1 MQILKGSKLFLLLVM
16 VTFVLNGQ
24 DITSKTIEL
33 DVSKT
38 FHGSGDLGGFGFSN
52 NYVFKKNKFSQLVFI
67 EGTIHD
73 GENLLI
79 FDAPDGRNVD
89 GSIRYTTAGVQVG
102 YGIRYDVLRFK
113 KQYTSVGLNS
123 FFRYQSSSLYDG
135 VSIYYP
141 ELTEL
146 PIPLIAFEHLESA
159 RTYAV
164 GLKLIVSHT
173 IKLTTTLDL
182 RLHGN
187 FQFDSNEDSIRGYG
201 IGIAKTW

>member
-1 MQILKGSKLFLLLVM
+1 M
-16 VTFVLNGQ
+16 
-24 DITSKTIEL
+24 
-33 DVSKT
+33 
-38 FHGSGDLGGFGFSN
+38 
-52 NYVFKKNKFSQLVFI
+52 
-67 EGTIHD
+67 
-73 GENLLI
+73 
-79 FDAPDGRNVD
+79 
-89 GSIRYTTAGVQVG
+89 
-102 YGIRYDVLRFK
+102 
-113 KQYTSVGLNS
+113 
-123 FFRYQSSSLYDG
+123 YDG

-201 IGIAKTW
+201 IGIAKTWWNFNLFALKNQIIALQSWETLRSDLI

>member
-1 MQILKGSKLFLLLVM
+1 MRILQGSKLYLLFFIFSL
-16 VTFVLNGQ
+16 TLNGQ
-24 DITSKTIEL
+24 EITSKTIEL
-33 DVSKT
+33 DVSNT
-38 FHGSGDLGGFGFSN
+38 VHGSGDLGGLSFSS
-52 NYVFKKNKFSQLVFI
+52 NYVFKKNKYSQLIFI

-79 FDAPDGRNVD
+79 FDAPDGRTVD
-89 GSIRYTTAGVQVG
+89 GSIRSTTAGVQVG
-102 YGIRYDVLRFK
+102 YGIRYDVLRFN
-113 KQYTSVGLNS
+113 KQYTSIGLSS
-123 FFRYQSSSLYDG
+123 FLRYQSSSLYDV

-141 ELTEL
+141 QLTEF

-173 IKLTTTLDL
+173 IKLTRALDL